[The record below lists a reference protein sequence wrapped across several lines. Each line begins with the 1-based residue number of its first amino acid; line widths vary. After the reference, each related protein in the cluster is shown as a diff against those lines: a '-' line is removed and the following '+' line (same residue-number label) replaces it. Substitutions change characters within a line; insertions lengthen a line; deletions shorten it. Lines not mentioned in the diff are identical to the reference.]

1 MTEIRVLSQ
10 ELCKSASKLEK
21 SCLSTAWSEEQLKEI
36 IDKDNYKYVV
46 ALENEDVHGVGGA
59 ICSSPDSAEIFTVA
73 VLKSQRG
80 KGTGKRIVSA
90 LIEFCASKNAESI
103 FLEVE
108 EENVPAISLYS
119 RMGFEKVGIRKG
131 FYREKNAI
139 IMQLN
144 LKQQ

>member
-10 ELCKSASKLEK
+10 ELCKEASRLEK
-21 SCLSTAWSEEQLKEI
+21 SCLSTAWSEDQLKEI

-46 ALENEDVHGVGGA
+46 ALENQAVHGVGGA

-73 VLKSQRG
+73 VSESQRG
-80 KGTGKRIVSA
+80 KGIGKKIVSA
-90 LIEFCASKNAESI
+90 LIEFCVSKNAESV

-131 FYREKNAI
+131 FYRGKNAI